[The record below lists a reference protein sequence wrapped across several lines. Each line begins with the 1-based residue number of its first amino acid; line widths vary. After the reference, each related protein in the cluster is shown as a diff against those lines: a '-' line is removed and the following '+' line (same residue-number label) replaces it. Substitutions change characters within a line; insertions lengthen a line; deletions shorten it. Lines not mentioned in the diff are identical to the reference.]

1 NNTEQEKTKLVIV
14 SDDGIGIQK
23 LLFKQCQRY
32 LANGQIEAVFT
43 TEQYQ
48 SVYDLL
54 AVDMIVATT
63 DTLKTKIPML
73 IVNPI
78 LSDDDII
85 KLIRFSKQGRLSE
98 HSRFSTEL
106 TKAIEAVVK
115 DESDRY
121 ALVSKIEKL
130 IHRELL

>member
-1 NNTEQEKTKLVIV
+1 
-14 SDDGIGIQK
+14 
-23 LLFKQCQRY
+23 
-32 LANGQIEAVFT
+32 
-43 TEQYQ
+43 
-48 SVYDLL
+48 
-54 AVDMIVATT
+54 VDMIVATT

>member
-1 NNTEQEKTKLVIV
+1 M
-14 SDDGIGIQK
+14 S
-23 LLFKQCQRY
+23 
-32 LANGQIEAVFT
+32 
-43 TEQYQ
+43 
-48 SVYDLL
+48 
-54 AVDMIVATT
+54 
-63 DTLKTKIPML
+63 
-73 IVNPI
+73 
-78 LSDDDII
+78 
-85 KLIRFSKQGRLSE
+85 

>member
-1 NNTEQEKTKLVIV
+1 YVELFAMTQSCGTILEQDLTISLTDDDIAYLTIQLGGELLHNNTEQEKTILVIV

-23 LLFKQCQRY
+23 LLFNQCQRY

-43 TEQYQ
+43 TEQNQ

-63 DTLKTKIPML
+63 DPLKTKIPML

-85 KLIRFSKQGRLSE
+85 K
-98 HSRFSTEL
+98 
-106 TKAIEAVVK
+106 
-115 DESDRY
+115 
-121 ALVSKIEKL
+121 
-130 IHRELL
+130 

>member
-1 NNTEQEKTKLVIV
+1 MVRLKLFYDRTV
-14 SDDGIGIQK
+14 SEC
-23 LLFKQCQRY
+23 LRP
-32 LANGQIEAVFT
+32 
-43 TEQYQ
+43 
-48 SVYDLL
+48 L

-115 DESDRY
+115 MNQIVMPWFLKLKTHSSR
-121 ALVSKIEKL
+121 AAMSKC
-130 IHRELL
+130 